1 MLRSKAIR
9 ALDEFDKALEELRSE
24 GVTIVV
30 TDHLDIPHHGT
41 AASALIEDL
50 DVFKKLARKSGTVA
64 AMVAY
69 DDRAN
74 MLVIYGLTMVD
85 WLYVLYDVHLNVA
98 GSSLR
103 LSGPPQLKEETR
115 KRIREFYQKW
125 SNLMKS

>member
-1 MLRSKAIR
+1 MLRSKALK

-24 GVTIVV
+24 GVTVVV

-41 AASALIEDL
+41 AASAVIEDIE
-50 DVFKKLARKSGTVA
+50 VFKKLAKKSGTVA

-74 MLVIYGLTMVD
+74 MLVIYGLTAVD
-85 WLYVLYDVHLNVA
+85 WLYVLYDVHVNVA

-103 LSGPPQLKEETR
+103 LSGPPQLKEETK
-115 KRIREFYQKW
+115 KRIREFYRKW
-125 SNLMKS
+125 SELMRA

>member
-1 MLRSKAIR
+1 MLRSKALR
-9 ALDEFDKALEELRSE
+9 ALDEFDRALEELRSM

-41 AASALIEDL
+41 AASALVEDL
-50 DVFKKLARKSGTVA
+50 EVFKKLAQKSGTVA

-74 MLVIYGLTMVD
+74 MLVIYGLTAVN
-85 WLYVLYDVHLNVA
+85 WLYVLYDVHVNVA

-115 KRIREFYQKW
+115 RRIREFYEKW
-125 SNLMKS
+125 NRLMRS